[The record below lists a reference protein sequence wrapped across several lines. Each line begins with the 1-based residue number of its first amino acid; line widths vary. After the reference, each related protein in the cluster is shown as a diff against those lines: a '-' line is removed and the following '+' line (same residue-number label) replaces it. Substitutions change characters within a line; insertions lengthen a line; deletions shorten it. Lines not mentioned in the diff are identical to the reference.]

1 MKRSAR
7 VLVVDD
13 EFGMVRAVER
23 VLAGAHEVVGSHSS
37 AEALALAHRFDPD
50 LIILDVRM
58 PDIDGFELMTRLK
71 AERRA
76 STSS

>member
-1 MKRSAR
+1 
-7 VLVVDD
+7 
-13 EFGMVRAVER
+13 MVRAVER
-23 VLAGAHEVVGSHSS
+23 VLGGAHEVLGSHSS
-37 AEALALAHRFDPD
+37 AEALALARQFDPD

-71 AERRA
+71 AAHARA